1 MNPDFFM
8 KEALKEA
15 RKASAV
21 GEVPVGAV
29 IERDGQIIGR
39 GYNRMETTK
48 DPTSHAE
55 LIAIKEAA
63 NALGGWR
70 LTGCRMY
77 VTMEPCAM
85 CGGAIVLARLEK
97 VFIGAKD
104 PKAGACGS
112 LMNIPQD
119 ERLNHFVEIETG
131 ILEQECQQITKDFFK
146 TLRQKKLQQ
155 KKLQQK
161 KRAQQPTYQEE
172 I

>member
-1 MNPDFFM
+1 
-8 KEALKEA
+8 
-15 RKASAV
+15 RT
-21 GEVPVGAV
+21 
-29 IERDGQIIGR
+29 
-39 GYNRMETTK
+39 ETTK

-97 VFIGAKD
+97 VCIGAMD

-119 ERLNHFVEIETG
+119 QRLNHFVEIETG

-155 KKLQQK
+155 KKL
-161 KRAQQPTYQEE
+161 R
-172 I
+172 